1 MGFHEGASEL
11 SGGFLGV
18 DIFFVLSGFLITD
31 LLATQYDL
39 LGRLDLKDFWARRA
53 RRLMPAL
60 AVMLVLVAAAAIL
73 IEPDSEG
80 SLREALLAAVTYTSN
95 WYQVLHHVSYFGSL
109 GPPPP
114 LEHLWSLAIEEQFY
128 IVWPVVLWFFIFRLN
143 GPRARVTATLIAA
156 GLSALAMVLQYSP
169 GANPSAVYYGT
180 DTHASALLV
189 GAALALAYPLSTL
202 AAAPPALTKRLDAAG
217 VLGLAALAWAIG
229 HFSGDDPAVYPVGLI
244 LAALGAAGLV
254 AAAASNG
261 VIAALT
267 SFRPLRWVGLR
278 SYGIYLW
285 HWPVIALT
293 AALEGSGPTSAWVWF
308 IETAVTL
315 ALAAASWRFIEA
327 PIARDGLR
335 ATWHSWY
342 DSLVRVRTRQAARPA
357 RAITIVVTA
366 ATVFA
371 LAAASYGVVRPPG
384 DAPAGLLQQV
394 AQGERVSAA
403 SQSTQAAQTAPASPS
418 PAAHKVTGAKPAAA
432 KATTTATAKGKAK
445 KAAASCPR
453 GALPTVSGNQV
464 TAIGDSVMVASAAA
478 LEAAMPGSYINAQVG
493 RQMQAGLAIVQ
504 SLAAR
509 GDLRRIVVVGLGTN
523 GAITASEVR
532 ELRKLVGP
540 DRELILVNTYGP
552 QSWEHQVN
560 AVLAAGTR
568 NAARVALANWE
579 LAIAA
584 RTGLLWPDGIHPQP
598 AGARLYAHVVLT
610 AIQADL
616 SRSQPASCPQARL
629 RPLRTVADSSPHGAP
644 VRYQA

>member
-31 LLATQYDL
+31 LLAVQYDL

-53 RRLMPAL
+53 RRLLPAL
-60 AVMLVLVAAAAIL
+60 AVMLVVVAAAAIL
-73 IEPDSEG
+73 IEPDQEG

-202 AAAPPALTKRLDAAG
+202 EVAPPALTKRLDAAG

-267 SFRPLRWVGLR
+267 SLRPLRWVGLR

-293 AALEGSGPTSAWVWF
+293 AALEGSGPTSAWLWF

-315 ALAAASWRFIEA
+315 ALAAASWRFIET

-335 ATWHSWY
+335 ATWHNWHA
-342 DSLVRVRTRQAARPA
+342 SLVRVRTRQAARPA

-366 ATVFA
+366 GAVFA
-371 LAAASYGVVRPPG
+371 LAAASYGVARPPG
-384 DAPAGLLQQV
+384 EAPAGLLQQV
-394 AQGERVSAA
+394 AQGEQVSAA
-403 SQSTQAAQTAPASPS
+403 SQSTQAAQTGPAGPS
-418 PAAHKVTGAKPAAA
+418 PAAHKVRGAKPAAA
-432 KATTTATAKGKAK
+432 KASASASASAK

-453 GALPTVSGNQV
+453 GAPPKVSGDQV
-464 TAIGDSVMVASAAA
+464 TAVGDSVMVASATA

-509 GDLRRIVVVGLGTN
+509 GDLRHIVVVGLGTN
-523 GAITASEVR
+523 GAITASQLR
-532 ELRKLVGP
+532 ELRKLAGP

-552 QSWEHQVN
+552 QSWEHEVN

-568 NAARVALANWE
+568 NAARVELANWDQ
-579 LAIAA
+579 AIAA

-598 AGARLYAHVVLT
+598 AGAELYAHVVLT

-629 RPLRTVADSSPHGAP
+629 RPLRRVADSSPHGAP
-644 VRYQA
+644 VRYQAHA

>member
-1 MGFHEGASEL
+1 VGFHEGASEL

-31 LLATQYDL
+31 LLAVQYDL
-39 LGRLDLKDFWARRA
+39 LRRLDLKDFWARRA
-53 RRLMPAL
+53 RRLLPAL
-60 AVMLVLVAAAAIL
+60 AVMLVVVAAAAIL
-73 IEPDSEG
+73 IEPDAEG

-202 AAAPPALTKRLDAAG
+202 AVAPPALTKRLDAAG

-267 SFRPLRWVGLR
+267 SSRPLRWVGLR

-293 AALEGSGPTSAWVWF
+293 TALEGSSPTSAWVWF
-308 IETAVTL
+308 TETAVTL
-315 ALAAASWRFIEA
+315 ALAAASWRFIET

-335 ATWHSWY
+335 ATWHNWH
-342 DSLVRVRTRQAARPA
+342 DSLLRVRTRQAARPA

-371 LAAASYGVVRPPG
+371 LAAASYGVARPPG

-403 SQSTQAAQTAPASPS
+403 SQSTQAAQTAPA
-418 PAAHKVTGAKPAAA
+418 KPAAA
-432 KATTTATAKGKAK
+432 KATARAK
-445 KAAASCPR
+445 KTAVSCP
-453 GALPTVSGNQV
+453 LPQVSGDQV
-464 TAIGDSVMVASAAA
+464 TAVGDSVMVASATA

-493 RQMQAGLAIVQ
+493 RQMQAGLAIVR

-509 GDLRRIVVVGLGTN
+509 GHLRHIVVVGLGTN
-523 GAITASEVR
+523 GAITASQIR
-532 ELRKLVGP
+532 ELRKLAGP

-560 AVLAAGTR
+560 AVLAAGSR
-568 NAARVALANWE
+568 NAARVELANWNQ
-579 LAIAA
+579 AIAA
-584 RTGLLWPDGIHPQP
+584 HIGLLWPDGIHPQP
-598 AGARLYAHVVLT
+598 AGARLYAHVVLI

-616 SRSQPASCPQARL
+616 SRSRPTSCPQARL
-629 RPLRTVADSSPHGAP
+629 RP
-644 VRYQA
+644 

>member
-31 LLATQYDL
+31 LLAVQYDL

-53 RRLMPAL
+53 RRLLPAL
-60 AVMLVLVAAAAIL
+60 AVMLVVVAAAAIL

-128 IVWPVVLWFFIFRLN
+128 IAWPVVLWFFIFRLN

-202 AAAPPALTKRLDAAG
+202 AVAPPALTKRLDAAG

-229 HFSGDDPAVYPVGLI
+229 HFSGDDPAVYPVGLV

-267 SFRPLRWVGLR
+267 SLRPLRWVGLR

-315 ALAAASWRFIEA
+315 ALAAASWRFIET

-335 ATWHSWY
+335 ATWHNWH
-342 DSLVRVRTRQAARPA
+342 DSLVRVRTRQAARPT
-357 RAITIVVTA
+357 RAITIVVTG

-384 DAPAGLLQQV
+384 DAPAALLQQV

-403 SQSTQAAQTAPASPS
+403 SQSTQAAQTAPA
-418 PAAHKVTGAKPAAA
+418 KPAAA
-432 KATTTATAKGKAK
+432 KATASAKASAKGK

-453 GALPTVSGNQV
+453 GAPPEISGDQV
-464 TAIGDSVMVASAAA
+464 TAVGDSVMVASATA
-478 LEAAMPGSYINAQVG
+478 LEAALPGSYINAQVG

-504 SLAAR
+504 SLAAS
-509 GDLRRIVVVGLGTN
+509 GDLRHIVVVGLGTN
-523 GAITASEVR
+523 GDVTARQVR
-532 ELRKLVGP
+532 ELRKLAGP
-540 DRELILVNTYGP
+540 GRELILVNTYGP
-552 QSWEHQVN
+552 QSWEHEVN
-560 AVLAAGTR
+560 AVLAAGSR
-568 NAARVALANWE
+568 NAARVELANWDQ
-579 LAIAA
+579 AIAA

-598 AGARLYAHVVLT
+598 AGARLYARVVLT

-644 VRYQA
+644 GRYQGQA